1 MDRDSAAVDQR
12 GDALWGQAAR
22 RFWRLDPRWL
32 SVNHGSFGAAPRPV
46 LAAQA
51 GWRRR
56 MEARP
61 GQFFRREL
69 APALRAA
76 AGRLAGFLGAE
87 AQDLGFVA
95 NATEGCNAVLRSF
108 DLRAGDE
115 VLVLD
120 HGYAAVRNAV
130 RHVAARA
137 GARVTEA
144 ALPFPRPDPAAIV
157 AAVAGALTPRTRLA
171 VIDHITSPSAL
182 VLPLAEIVAACH
194 AAGAAVLVDGA
205 HGPGQVTL
213 DLKSLGA
220 DWYVGNCH
228 KFLCAPKG
236 CGFLWAAP
244 DRQAGL
250 HPAVISH
257 GYARG
262 FAAEFD
268 WTGTR
273 DPSAFLA
280 VPAALD
286 FLAGLGGTALLA
298 RNTRLAAAAG
308 ALLAARLGTE
318 TGSTGPLGGP
328 TGGPIGGAMATVR
341 LPSPGLATS
350 GLGTAEHAAAV
361 QERLLDARADA
372 PVHAIGGALWLRVSA
387 HAYNEIGDYER
398 LGEVLAR
405 ILRAR

>member
-1 MDRDSAAVDQR
+1 MDRDSAAADQR

-22 RFWRLDPRWL
+22 RLWRLDPRWL

-76 AGRLAGFLGAE
+76 AGRLATFLGAE
-87 AQDLGFVA
+87 AQDVGFVA
-95 NATEGCNAVLRSF
+95 NATEGCNAVLRSLAF
-108 DLRAGDE
+108 HPGE
-115 VLVLD
+115 EILVLD

-137 GARVTEA
+137 GAQVTEA
-144 ALPFPRPDPAAIV
+144 VLPFPRPDPAAIV

-182 VLPLAEIVAACH
+182 VLPLADIVAACR
-194 AAGAAVLVDGA
+194 ARGVAVLVDGA
-205 HGPGQVTL
+205 HGPGQVRL
-213 DLKSLGA
+213 DLPALGA

-236 CGFLWAAP
+236 SGFLWAAP

-250 HPAVISH
+250 HPTVISH
-257 GYARG
+257 GYERG
-262 FAAEFD
+262 FTAAFD

-273 DPSAFLA
+273 DPSPFLA

-286 FLAGLGGTALLA
+286 FLAELGGPALLA
-298 RNTRLAAAAG
+298 RNVRLAAAAG
-308 ALLAARLGTE
+308 ALLADFLGTE
-318 TGSTGPLGGP
+318 TGSAGP
-328 TGGPIGGAMATVR
+328 TAGAMTAVR
-341 LPSPGLATS
+341 LPLPGPA
-350 GLGTAEHAAAV
+350 TAEHAAAL

-372 PVHAIGGALWLRVSA
+372 PVHVIRGAIWLRVSA

-398 LGEVLAR
+398 LGEVLSG
-405 ILRAR
+405 ILRAG